1 MRSEMKTTTFAPVAG
16 STILAELQAELEK
29 HASDAP
35 GWRAAAQQGFKVA
48 AIVAALDAER
58 EIIAGALLQALLG
71 QGQMEEAAAAALI
84 GEQSARFA
92 MQLNRLGE
100 FQAGPLWTPD
110 RALSAGQ
117 ADALRRMLLA
127 VVTDP
132 RLVLVR
138 LAEQLR
144 RMREARDLDEA
155 ARLRIAWET
164 REIYA
169 PLANRLGIWQL
180 KWELEDLAFRYL
192 EPADYRRIAGE
203 LNETRTDREKFIE
216 SVRNEIIAEL
226 LRVGVTAEVIGRPK
240 HIYSIWRKM
249 RRKGLAFGEVFDIRA
264 VRVIVGT
271 VADCYAALGAVHG
284 RWHYIPGEFDDY
296 IATPKDNLYRSL
308 HTAVIGP
315 GAVPLEIQ
323 IRTREMHE
331 HAELGVAAHWR
342 YKEGGTRDAAYDRK
356 IEWLRELLAPA
367 AEAESDND
375 FLSRVRA
382 DLFEDRVYALTP
394 KGEVIDL
401 PSGATPLDFAYHV
414 HTDLG
419 HRCRGARVNGR
430 MVPLDHRLANGEVV
444 EIIRGK
450 EAQPSRDWLVE
461 QQGHLASPRSRAK
474 VRAWFKKRDVGQ
486 NREEGRAMLERE
498 IVRLGA
504 QNSLMAE
511 LITEFGVSNAD
522 ALYLALGSGDVS
534 LAQATGAIQRRMRG
548 REALPP
554 VAAAAQAK
562 PVRRNAAG
570 AVEIEGVGDLMSVYA
585 RCCNP
590 IPPESVTG
598 YVTVG
603 RGVTIHRSG
612 CSSLARLAARAPERL
627 LQVEWGR
634 SGVAR
639 FPVDVVIH
647 AMDRRG
653 LVRDISTLL
662 ADEKINIERMTTR
675 TDAAEG
681 SADLSLRLSVPGL
694 HELSRLLARL
704 AALRGV
710 ISARRRV

>member
-1 MRSEMKTTTFAPVAG
+1 MKTTTFAPVVD

-35 GWRAAAQQGFKVA
+35 GWRAAVLQGSEVA
-48 AIVAALDAER
+48 AIVASLDAER
-58 EIIAGALLQALLG
+58 EIIAGALLQPLLG
-71 QGQMEEAAAAALI
+71 QGLMEETAAAALL
-84 GEQSARFA
+84 GEQIARFA
-92 MQLNRLGE
+92 AQLNRLGE
-100 FQAGPLWTPD
+100 FQAGAQWTPD
-110 RALSAGQ
+110 HALSAGQ

-144 RMREARDLDEA
+144 RMREARNLDDA

-203 LNETRTDREKFIE
+203 LKETRTDRETFIE
-216 SVRNEIIAEL
+216 SVRNEIITEL
-226 LRVGVTAEVIGRPK
+226 ERIGVTAEVIGRPK

-249 RRKGLAFGEVFDIRA
+249 RRKGLAFEQVFDIRA
-264 VRVIVGT
+264 LRIVVAT

-367 AEAESDND
+367 AEAESDSD

-394 KGEVIDL
+394 KGEIIDL

-430 MVPLDHRLANGEVV
+430 IVPLGHRLANGEVV

-450 EAQPSRDWLVE
+450 EAQPSRDWLIE
-461 QQGHLASPRSRAK
+461 QQGYLASPRSRAK

-498 IVRLGA
+498 LQRLGA
-504 QNSLMAE
+504 QNSLMSE
-511 LITEFGVSNAD
+511 LIGEFGVSNAD
-522 ALYLALGSGDVS
+522 ALYLALGAGDLS
-534 LAQATGAIQRRMRG
+534 IAQVTGAIQRRLRG
-548 REALPP
+548 RDAIP
-554 VAAAAQAK
+554 AAMAAPKAM
-562 PVRRNAAG
+562 PVRRDAAG
-570 AVEIEGVGDLMSVYA
+570 TVEIEGVGDLMSVYA

-590 IPPESVTG
+590 LPPEAVTG

-612 CSSLARLAARAPERL
+612 CSSLARIAARAPERL
-627 LQVEWGR
+627 LQVEWGKSR
-634 SGVAR
+634 VAR

-653 LVRDISTLL
+653 LLRDVSTLL

-681 SADLSLRLSVPGL
+681 SADLSLRISVSGL
-694 HELSRLLARL
+694 DDLARLLARL
-704 AALRGV
+704 VALPGV

>member
-1 MRSEMKTTTFAPVAG
+1 MKTTTSAPVAG
-16 STILAELQAELEK
+16 SVILAELQAGIEK
-29 HASDAP
+29 HATAAP
-35 GWRAAAQQGFKVA
+35 DWRAAARKGFEVA
-48 AIVAALDAER
+48 SIVAALDAER
-58 EIIAGALLQALLG
+58 EIIAGAMLQPLLG
-71 QGQMEEAAAAALI
+71 PDLIEETAAATLF
-84 GEQSARFA
+84 GESIARFA
-92 MQLNRLGE
+92 KQLNQLGE
-100 FQAGPLWTPD
+100 FQAGAQWTPD

-144 RMREARDLDEA
+144 RMREARSLDEA
-155 ARLRIAWET
+155 ARLKVAWET

-192 EPADYRRIAGE
+192 EPADYRRIAGQ
-203 LNETRTDREKFIE
+203 LNETRTEREAFIE
-216 SVRNEIIAEL
+216 SVRKEIIAEL
-226 LRVGVTAEVIGRPK
+226 ERIGVKAEVVGRPK

-249 RRKGLAFGEVFDIRA
+249 RRKGLAFDQVFDIRA
-264 VRVIVGT
+264 VRIIVET

-284 RWHYIPGEFDDY
+284 HWHYIPGEFDDY

-323 IRTREMHE
+323 IRTRDMHE

-367 AEAESDND
+367 AESESDSD
-375 FLSRVRA
+375 FLNRVRA

-430 MVPLDHRLANGEVV
+430 IVPLDHRLANGEVV

-450 EAQPSRDWLVE
+450 QAQPSRDWLIE
-461 QQGHLASPRSRAK
+461 QQGFLASPRSRAK

-486 NREEGRAMLERE
+486 NRADGRAMLEQELQRADAPNTLVSE
-498 IVRLGA
+498 LLG
-504 QNSLMAE
+504 
-511 LITEFGVSNAD
+511 EFGVSNAD
-522 ALYLALGSGDVS
+522 ALYLALGSGDLTVAQ
-534 LAQATGAIQRRMRG
+534 LAGAIQRRMRG
-548 REALPP
+548 REAVP
-554 VAAAAQAK
+554 AAAVK
-562 PVRRNAAG
+562 PAVKPARRDAAG
-570 AVEIEGVGDLMSVYA
+570 AVEIEGIGDLVSVYA

-590 IPPESVTG
+590 LPPEPVTG

-603 RGVTIHRSG
+603 RGVTIHRSS
-612 CSSLARLAARAPERL
+612 CSSLARIAARAPERL

-634 SGVAR
+634 SRVTQ
-639 FPVDVVIH
+639 FQVDIAIH

-653 LVRDISTLL
+653 LVRDVSTLL
-662 ADEKINIERMTTR
+662 ADEKINIERLTTR
-675 TDAAEG
+675 TDPAEG
-681 SADLSLRLSVPGL
+681 SADLSLRIAVSGL
-694 HELSRLLARL
+694 DDLSRLLARM
-704 AALRGV
+704 AALPGV

>member
-1 MRSEMKTTTFAPVAG
+1 MKTTTLAPAAG
-16 STILAELQAELEK
+16 SAVLTELRAGLEA
-29 HASDAP
+29 H
-35 GWRAAAQQGFKVA
+35 AAADAGWQAAATQGMEVA

-58 EIIAGALLQALLG
+58 EIVAGALLQPLLQQGRLPETAAASQFGTAAVRLAVQLG
-71 QGQMEEAAAAALI
+71 Q
-84 GEQSARFA
+84 
-92 MQLNRLGE
+92 LGE
-100 FQAGPLWTPD
+100 FQAGTQWTPD

-144 RMREARDLDEA
+144 RMRRARELDEA
-155 ARLRIAWET
+155 GRLRLAWET
-164 REIYA
+164 REVYA

-180 KWELEDLAFRYL
+180 KWELEDLAFRHL
-192 EPADYRRIAGE
+192 EPAEYRRIAAQ
-203 LNETRTDREKFIE
+203 LKETRADREQYIE
-216 SVRNEIIAEL
+216 SVRTEISAEL
-226 LRVGVTAEVIGRPK
+226 DRIGVRAEVVGRPK

-249 RRKGLAFGEVFDIRA
+249 RRKGLAFEEVFDVRAIRIIA
-264 VRVIVGT
+264 ET
-271 VADCYAALGAVHG
+271 VPDCYAALGAVHG
-284 RWHYIPGEFDDY
+284 RWHYVPGEFDDY

-342 YKEGGTRDAAYDRK
+342 YKEGGVRDAAYDRK

-367 AEAESDND
+367 ADSESDSD

-401 PSGATPLDFAYHV
+401 PAGSTPLDFAYHV

-430 MVPLDHRLANGEVV
+430 IVPLNHRLANGEVV
-444 EIIRGK
+444 EIIGGK
-450 EAQPSRDWLVE
+450 QAQPSRDWLVE
-461 QQGHLASPRSRAK
+461 QQGYLASPRSRAK

-486 NREEGRAMLERE
+486 NRVEGREMLERE
-498 IVRLGA
+498 LLRIGA
-504 QNSLMAE
+504 QHAVISD
-511 LITEFGVSNAD
+511 LISEFGVSNAD
-522 ALYLALGSGDVS
+522 ALYLALGSGDLA
-534 LAQATGAIQRRMRG
+534 LAQLTGAIHRRMREPKA
-548 REALPP
+548 RPLPVP
-554 VAAAAQAK
+554 PQATSAH
-562 PVRRNAAG
+562 RDAAG
-570 AVEIEGVGDLMSVYA
+570 AVQIEGVGDLMSTYA

-590 IPPESVTG
+590 LPPEPVTG

-612 CSSLARLAARAPERL
+612 CSNLARLAARAPQRL
-627 LQVEWGR
+627 LQVEWGGT
-634 SGVAR
+634 GVER
-639 FPVDVVIH
+639 FPVDLLIH

-653 LVRDISTLL
+653 LLRDVSTLL
-662 ADEKINIERMTTR
+662 ADAKVNIERLLTR
-675 TDAAEG
+675 TDAAAG
-681 SADLSLRLSVPGL
+681 SADLSLRISVAGL
-694 HELSRLLARL
+694 DELSQLLARL
-704 AALRGV
+704 SALPGV
-710 ISARRRV
+710 ISARRRA